1 MVWSVRVEPR
11 DIANMKQPDHSAIG
25 GARKSLPARK
35 ARKVKKESVKKP
47 AARKRNTKNILDKDV
62 EAELVRVFG
71 EK

>member
-1 MVWSVRVEPR
+1 
-11 DIANMKQPDHSAIG
+11 MKQPDHSAIG
-25 GARKSLPARK
+25 GARKTLPVRK
-35 ARKVKKESVKKP
+35 ARKVQKP

>member
-1 MVWSVRVEPR
+1 
-11 DIANMKQPDHSAIG
+11 MKHSDDSAIG
-25 GARKSLPARK
+25 GARKTLPLRK
-35 ARKVKKESVKKP
+35 ARKVQKPDAKKP